1 MERVLEDRKL
11 IWQAK
16 RGQEQAFA
24 RIYQKYLDLML
35 TVGMSLLGDVNSAE
49 DVVQEV
55 FVQFAQSLDSF
66 QLSGSLK
73 AFLATCVANRA
84 RNLMRQ
90 GHRRTKAVSGMEPG
104 CSTSHDPVD
113 VMIKDESL
121 KDLQGALSLLP
132 PEQREI
138 VVLKTQAGL
147 SFRALAHE
155 LNMSLGTVQSR
166 YRYGIE
172 RLRTLL
178 DGEVNN
184 ETP

>member
-1 MERVLEDRKL
+1 MLEDRIL

-16 RGQEQAFA
+16 RGHEQAFA
-24 RIYQKYLDLML
+24 RIYQKYLRLML

-55 FVQFAQSLDSF
+55 FIQFARSLDRF
-66 QLSGSLK
+66 ELSGSLK
-73 AFLATCVANRA
+73 AFLATCVANRS

-90 GHRRTKAVSGMEPG
+90 GYRRIKAVSGREPTS
-104 CSTSHDPVD
+104 STSHDPVD
-113 VMIKDESL
+113 MMIEDESL
-121 KDLQGALSLLP
+121 KDLQRALSLLP

-147 SFRALAHE
+147 SFRALALE

-178 DGEVNN
+178 NGEVND
-184 ETP
+184 ET